1 MTHAQIS
8 LQQHGLSSWSIKL
21 LSVSV
26 VAPSTAAA
34 SLPCQMQWARWCLD
48 GSPFT
53 PALIYM
59 IIAFGVALI
68 LLTLVAALVYREVS
82 KNSGKASSLSDRMQ
96 DTSVCGDP
104 LPEAGLCST
113 RPCCACCTWSP
124 I

>member
-1 MTHAQIS
+1 LVHAQIS
-8 LQQHGLSSWSIKL
+8 LQQHGLSSWSVKL

-34 SLPCQMQWARWCLD
+34 TLPCQLQWARWCLD

-68 LLTLVAALVYREVS
+68 LLTVVAIFVYREVA
-82 KNSGKASSLSDRMQ
+82 KNSGKASAPSDHILSD
-96 DTSVCGDP
+96 
-104 LPEAGLCST
+104 
-113 RPCCACCTWSP
+113 
-124 I
+124 